1 MKVIIVAILLFFTNS
16 LNAKMPNQNTVFIV
30 SGFIYDEYNIP
41 LSNALVEIY
50 DKDIRQDKMLGRV
63 NTDAKGFYSFR
74 FIGQAA
80 DPEYK
85 GPDVFLKVYPSG
97 IQNMHVKSKIWFN
110 VKEFTTIDFKI
121 DNTELKP
128 LNEFDLLSDSLSGP
142 VPPQYMNEIW
152 ETFTDDD
159 VNFIAGESYLTETS
173 VRALLS
179 SFKFAKIT
187 NRNLRLS
194 QFKNI
199 PNKLLAA
206 FFYGLLSE
214 GIPNNIEK
222 IESMQK
228 ETIRSTI
235 KRAVDKNIISGR
247 ILLSL

>member
-1 MKVIIVAILLFFTNS
+1 MNLIYYLIAYQALYH
-16 LNAKMPNQNTVFIV
+16 LNI
-30 SGFIYDEYNIP
+30 
-41 LSNALVEIY
+41 
-50 DKDIRQDKMLGRV
+50 
-63 NTDAKGFYSFR
+63 
-74 FIGQAA
+74 
-80 DPEYK
+80 
-85 GPDVFLKVYPSG
+85 
-97 IQNMHVKSKIWFN
+97 
-110 VKEFTTIDFKI
+110 
-121 DNTELKP
+121 
-128 LNEFDLLSDSLSGP
+128 
-142 VPPQYMNEIW
+142 
-152 ETFTDDD
+152 
-159 VNFIAGESYLTETS
+159 TETS